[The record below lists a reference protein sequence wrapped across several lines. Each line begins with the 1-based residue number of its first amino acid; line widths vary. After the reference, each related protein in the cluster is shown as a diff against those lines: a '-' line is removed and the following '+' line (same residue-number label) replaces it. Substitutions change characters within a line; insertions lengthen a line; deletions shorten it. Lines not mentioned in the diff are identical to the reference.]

1 MTTRPRRHRPDL
13 FTDRTPHPDVTH
25 SPYSAAPPSA
35 EPDARRGS
43 RRRPGRGAHVLAL
56 VALGRGRPAT
66 RRPPVVGAD
75 DDSPF
80 VRVAEHFVE
89 SFQRWACVP
98 HRWPIR
104 SPGFLRARG
113 RTTAPVLAVTE
124 DLLRTDPAASELGLD
139 RAETWARVTEAGV
152 SEVRATPDTVAATV
166 ALSESRPVV
175 ASPRSNRPN
184 PRFIAATSSPPRRPS
199 SRPPSDTRRARS
211 DPATPTRNGRPPAP
225 PTIGPQWLREAER
238 PAG

>member
-1 MTTRPRRHRPDL
+1 
-13 FTDRTPHPDVTH
+13 
-25 SPYSAAPPSA
+25 
-35 EPDARRGS
+35 
-43 RRRPGRGAHVLAL
+43 
-56 VALGRGRPAT
+56 
-66 RRPPVVGAD
+66 
-75 DDSPF
+75 
-80 VRVAEHFVE
+80 VE
-89 SFQRWACVP
+89 SFQRWACV
-98 HRWPIR
+98 
-104 SPGFLRARG
+104 A
-113 RTTAPVLAVTE
+113 E

-139 RAETWARVTEAGV
+139 RAETWARVTEAGVSEAGATEAGAGV